1 MAKIHTVLTSA
12 SLVRGVDRYHHH
24 LAKQPALTDF
34 EAKALVVR
42 EQAERLYRSVTAT
55 Q

>member
-12 SLVRGVDRYHHH
+12 SLVRGVDRNHHH